1 MSTIYIKNIKNDN
14 QITTGRLFDEQ
25 PNSIQCNIRVD
36 VINHI
41 AILSYHSSIFLFE
54 NFSWYA
60 LQKHLSH
67 FIRALRIRISDH
79 LSYFLNMA
87 LTASGCNEI

>member
-1 MSTIYIKNIKNDN
+1 MERKKISANKGRSEAMSTIYIKNIKNDN

-41 AILSYHSSIFLFE
+41 GYTKLSFFNLLI
-54 NFSWYA
+54 
-60 LQKHLSH
+60 
-67 FIRALRIRISDH
+67 
-79 LSYFLNMA
+79 
-87 LTASGCNEI
+87 